1 MLIYSLTFLG
11 FFIYFIIVYTK
22 VFNNESF
29 KIAKS
34 IKADKFI
41 ENFLK
46 EFYESFEKNSLIICS
61 IIFFVLSGI
70 SYILALTII
79 PIMECYKKRNQNE
92 NNNNNN
98 FYLYQKN
105 IENDYQRRI
114 YFNHLIGTQNMNR
127 QANRAEIYQSTNRQ
141 LNDDEAQKEDNNN
154 NKEEKNKEEENPHKQ
169 NQDENINKDN

>member
-1 MLIYSLTFLG
+1 M
-11 FFIYFIIVYTK
+11 
-22 VFNNESF
+22 
-29 KIAKS
+29 
-34 IKADKFI
+34 
-41 ENFLK
+41 K

-114 YFNHLIGTQNMNR
+114 YFNYMMGTQNMNR
-127 QANRAEIYQSTNRQ
+127 QTNRAEIYQSTNRQ
-141 LNDDEAQKEDNNN
+141 LNEDEAEKEDNNN
-154 NKEEKNKEEENPHKQ
+154 KKEEKNEEEENPQKQ
-169 NQDENINKDN
+169 NQDENINKDNQGIITLKNNVNK